1 MKIKS
6 GFGVGVSIET
16 GEITDAS
23 VTAVKLATDAVETAK
38 IKDAN
43 VTAVKLA
50 TDAVETA
57 KIKDANVTIA
67 KLPQTNRAALLYV
80 RANAGNTE
88 LEYGSPQV
96 TADTNLTIKGVTFTL
111 EQWLETL

>member
-1 MKIKS
+1 MS
-6 GFGVGVSIET
+6 LHNQNVLG
-16 GEITDAS
+16 TDIA
-23 VTAVKLATDAVETAK
+23 TAELQDGA
-38 IKDAN
+38 

-67 KLPQTNRAALLYV
+67 KLPQTNRAALLYL

-96 TADTNLTIKGVTFTL
+96 TADTNITIEGVTFTL
-111 EQWLETL
+111 GQWLETL